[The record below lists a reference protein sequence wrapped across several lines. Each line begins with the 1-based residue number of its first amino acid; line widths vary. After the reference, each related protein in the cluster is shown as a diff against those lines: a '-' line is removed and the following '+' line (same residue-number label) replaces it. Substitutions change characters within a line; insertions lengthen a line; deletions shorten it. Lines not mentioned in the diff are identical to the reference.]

1 MKNLI
6 LSFWDFLK
14 YISEKT
20 LTYGIDFIGMITTF
34 FAPAGLIFVS
44 VGFAILVD
52 TYFGRK
58 RARFDKKAITSKKT
72 RVGVV
77 DKSFGYLI
85 IIASVFIVDTAIINE
100 LVRLIFPVDFL
111 FTRITAGFFIW
122 IEYTIVNESYLAI
135 KGISLGDAF
144 RKFVKSL
151 KQTKKEVDDF
161 RKD

>member
-1 MKNLI
+1 MKNLT

-20 LTYGIDFIGMITTF
+20 LMYGADFIGIVSTF
-34 FAPAGLIFVS
+34 FAPAGLIFAA

-58 RARFDKKAITSKKT
+58 RARFDKEAVTSKKT

-85 IIASVFIVDTAIINE
+85 ITASVFVVDVAILNQ
-100 LVRLIFPVDFL
+100 VVNLIFPIDFL
-111 FTRITAGFFIW
+111 FTRIVAGFFIW
-122 IEYTIVNESYLAI
+122 IEYTSVNESYLII

-151 KQTKKEVDDF
+151 KQAKKNVDEF
-161 RKD
+161 KDK